1 MLNDVYGLNFSV
13 KSFAVAN
20 QFVMDTNKVCYALG
34 QQLTPFCIFGR
45 DAQISNGVADF
56 TAFQGVVDPSK
67 TLLDEISSYRAD
79 VYRNSGMS
87 IDFSS
92 DIKKKLLFFDYLMT
106 ISMCYVEVPKYA
118 TKDGR
123 AYHTYDK
130 FLCTRNPAI
139 MGAWMG
145 MDSAEAQAKYSAKIG
160 INLAEFDK
168 GELRFVKLNN
178 SAKGNSITV
187 PRSSFSVEKMV
198 CIPVYMLYAFTEG
211 FKPVIAQETVKFSYL
226 KDNNTV
232 RELVTTLNPSIL
244 NDIYQDNM
252 FVNTMLSGVDINTVK
267 QGGMT
272 FSSKL
277 NRGYIKVPE
286 VGSSIYDATGV
297 RSLNL
302 ARLIKAERV
311 AIEDIDLSCIKVDL
325 DSAVPNFYVALDY
338 ALKTFPHELGNI
350 YQSLTGEVCS
360 ETTPAGIIGKL
371 YDFVEG
377 RKIVLSTTFFRSLH
391 NFMASNPLWFPLY
404 TGTPAQNI
412 MSSANFGVSTSFDF

>member
-1 MLNDVYGLNFSV
+1 MFENVYGLNFSV
-13 KSFAVAN
+13 KSFAVSN
-20 QFVMDTNKVCYALG
+20 QFVIDTNKACYALG

-56 TAFQGVVDPSK
+56 ATFQGILDSSK
-67 TLLDEISSYRAD
+67 TLVSEIADYRAD
-79 VYRNSGMS
+79 VYRSTGMP

-106 ISMCYVEVPKYA
+106 ISMCYVEVPKYT

-123 AYHTYDK
+123 PTPTYDK

-145 MDSAEAQAKYSAKIG
+145 AEPAEMQARYSAKIG
-160 INLAEFDK
+160 INYAEFDK
-168 GELRFVKLNN
+168 NELRFVKLNN

-187 PRSSFSVEKMV
+187 PRSTYSVEKMV

-211 FKPVIAQETVKFSYL
+211 FKPVIANETVKFSYL

-232 RELVTTLNPSIL
+232 RELVTTLNDSIL
-244 NDIYQDNM
+244 RDIYKDNT

-286 VGSSIYDATGV
+286 VGSSIYDTTGV

-302 ARLIKAERV
+302 ARLIKIEKIN
-311 AIEDIDLSCIKVDL
+311 IEDIDLSCIRVDL
-325 DSAVPNFYVALDY
+325 DSAVPNFYTALDY
-338 ALKTFPHELGNI
+338 VLKQFPNELPNI
-350 YQSLTGEVCS
+350 YKSLTGEDS
-360 ETTPAGIIGKL
+360 TESTPTGIIGKL
-371 YDFVEG
+371 YDYVEG
-377 RKIVLSTTFFRSLH
+377 RKVVLSTTFFRSLH
-391 NFMASNPLWFPLY
+391 NFMVQNPVWFPLY

-412 MSSANFGVSTSFDF
+412 ISSANFGVSTDFDF

>member
-1 MLNDVYGLNFSV
+1 
-13 KSFAVAN
+13 
-20 QFVMDTNKVCYALG
+20 
-34 QQLTPFCIFGR
+34 
-45 DAQISNGVADF
+45 
-56 TAFQGVVDPSK
+56 
-67 TLLDEISSYRAD
+67 
-79 VYRNSGMS
+79 
-87 IDFSS
+87 
-92 DIKKKLLFFDYLMT
+92 
-106 ISMCYVEVPKYA
+106 
-118 TKDGR
+118 
-123 AYHTYDK
+123 
-130 FLCTRNPAI
+130 
-139 MGAWMG
+139 
-145 MDSAEAQAKYSAKIG
+145 
-160 INLAEFDK
+160 
-168 GELRFVKLNN
+168 
-178 SAKGNSITV
+178 
-187 PRSSFSVEKMV
+187 MV

-286 VGSSIYDATGV
+286 VGASIYDATGV

-302 ARLIKAERV
+302 ARLIKAERIDV
-311 AIEDIDLSCIKVDL
+311 KDIDLSCIKVDL

-338 ALKTFPHELGNI
+338 ALKTFPQELGNI

-391 NFMASNPLWFPLY
+391 NFMANNPLWFPLY